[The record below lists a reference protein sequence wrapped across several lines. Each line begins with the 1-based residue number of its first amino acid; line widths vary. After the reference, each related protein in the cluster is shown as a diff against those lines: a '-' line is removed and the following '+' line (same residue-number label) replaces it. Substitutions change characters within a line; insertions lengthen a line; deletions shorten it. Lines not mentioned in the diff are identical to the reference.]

1 MALLNQSVQVY
12 GKLGSLFEKL
22 REGRA
27 PEKFTRE
34 FLKDLGFKSS
44 NWHAAIGLLKGLGFL
59 SADGSP
65 TQLYM
70 ELLDHSQWN
79 KVLAKAIKG
88 AYSDIFV
95 MKREPVQ
102 NDVTMIA
109 GKYKS
114 TYNMSDT
121 AADRAARTF
130 LALLDLADKDTVL
143 DPEQKDN
150 MNNISGAETP
160 VEEPIVERPPP
171 ARERHQRSARR
182 EEPPVGLSYNIQIHL
197 PATKD
202 VEVYNAIFKSLREHI
217 IE

>member
-12 GKLGSLFEKL
+12 GKLGEFFGKL
-22 REGRA
+22 REGQA

-65 TQLYM
+65 TSKYM
-70 ELLDHSQWN
+70 DFLDKTRWQI
-79 KVLAKAIKG
+79 VLAEAVKE

-95 MKREPVQ
+95 MKREPVAG
-102 NDVTMIA
+102 DVQMIA
-109 GKYKS
+109 GKFKS

-121 AADRAARTF
+121 ASGRAARTF
-130 LALLDLADKDTVL
+130 LALLDLSDKATIVGQDEPGPPPKAAE
-143 DPEQKDN
+143 PEPEPAPK
-150 MNNISGAETP
+150 AVEPTP
-160 VEEPIVERPPP
+160 VAPHPHVPT
-171 ARERHQRSARR
+171 A
-182 EEPPVGLSYNIQIHL
+182 PVGLHYNIQIHL

-202 VEVYNAIFKSLREHI
+202 IEVYNAIFKSLREHI